1 MIVFP
6 AIDIYEGK
14 AVRLRKGDFNA
25 VTEYGDNPA
34 GMARRW
40 ADLGAEYLHVVDL
53 DGALAGASRNTAPI
67 REILKQVNIPIEV
80 GGGIRTLDDVKMMLD
95 LGVRRVILGS
105 AAVKSPQLV
114 AEACRLYGEKI
125 AVGID
130 ARDGIV
136 AVNGWGESG
145 KMRSE
150 DLARDM
156 AGRGVKTIIYTDI
169 SRDGTLSGVNI
180 DATVRLARAAGVAG
194 VGVVA
199 SGGVSSLEDIRAVK
213 AHEKDGLVGV
223 ITGKAIYDGRLDL
236 KEALRIAAGK

>member
-25 VTEYGDNPA
+25 VTEYGDRPA
-34 GMARRW
+34 DMAQRW

-67 REILKQVNIPIEV
+67 REILKRVDIPIEV

-95 LGVRRVILGS
+95 LGVQRVILGS
-105 AAVKSPQLV
+105 VAVKDPRLV
-114 AEACRLYGEKI
+114 AEACQLYGDRI
-125 AVGID
+125 VVGID
-130 ARDGIV
+130 AKEGIV

-145 KMRSE
+145 EVRAE

-156 AGRGVKTIIYTDI
+156 ADRGVKTIIYTDI
-169 SRDGTLSGVNI
+169 SRDGMLSGVNI
-180 DATVRLARAAGVAG
+180 EATVRLAQAAGI
-194 VGVVA
+194 GVVA

-213 AHEKDGLVGV
+213 AHEKDGIVGV

-236 KEALRIAAGK
+236 QEAFRIAVGK

>member
-34 GMARRW
+34 DMARRW
-40 ADLGAEYLHVVDL
+40 AELGAEYLHVVDL

-67 REILKQVNIPIEV
+67 REILKQVKIPIEV
-80 GGGIRTLDDVKMMLD
+80 GGGIRTLDDVKLMLD
-95 LGVRRVILGS
+95 LGVQRVILGS

-114 AEACRLYGEKI
+114 AEACRLYGERI

-169 SRDGTLSGVNI
+169 SRDGMLSGVNI
-180 DATVRLARAAGVAG
+180 EAAVKLAQAAGI
-194 VGVVA
+194 GVVA

-236 KEALRIAAGK
+236 KEAFRIAAGK

>member
-25 VTEYGDNPA
+25 VTEYGDHPA
-34 GMARRW
+34 DMARRW
-40 ADLGAEYLHVVDL
+40 ADLGAEFLHVVDL

-95 LGVRRVILGS
+95 LGVWRVILGS
-105 AAVKSPQLV
+105 AAVKDPRLV
-114 AEACRLYGEKI
+114 AEACALYGEQI

-130 ARDGIV
+130 AREGIV

-145 KMRSE
+145 KVRAE

-156 AGRGVKTIIYTDI
+156 ADRGVKTIIYTDI
-169 SRDGTLSGVNI
+169 SRDGMLSGINI
-180 DATVRLARAAGVAG
+180 EATVKLAQAAGI
-194 VGVVA
+194 GVVA
-199 SGGVSSLEDIRAVK
+199 SGGVSSPEDIRAVK
-213 AHEKDGLVGV
+213 AHEKDGIVGV

-236 KEALRIAAGK
+236 KEAFRIAAGK

>member
-34 GMARRW
+34 DMARRW
-40 ADLGAEYLHVVDL
+40 AELGAEYLHVVDL

-80 GGGIRTLDDVKMMLD
+80 GGGIRTLDDVKLMLE
-95 LGVRRVILGS
+95 LGVQRVILGS
-105 AAVKSPQLV
+105 AAVKTPRLV
-114 AEACRLYGEKI
+114 AEACQLYGERI

-180 DATVRLARAAGVAG
+180 EATVKLARAAGI
-194 VGVVA
+194 GVVA
-199 SGGVSSLEDIRAVK
+199 SGGVSSLEDIREVK
-213 AHEKDGLVGV
+213 AHEKDGVVGV

>member
-25 VTEYGDNPA
+25 VTEYGDRPA
-34 GMARRW
+34 DMAQRW

-67 REILKQVNIPIEV
+67 REILKRVDIPIEV

-105 AAVKSPQLV
+105 VAVKDPRLV
-114 AEACRLYGEKI
+114 AEACQLYGEKI
-125 AVGID
+125 VVGID
-130 ARDGIV
+130 AKEGIV

-145 KMRSE
+145 EMRAE

-156 AGRGVKTIIYTDI
+156 ADRGVKTIIYTDI
-169 SRDGTLSGVNI
+169 SRDGMLSGVNI
-180 DATVRLARAAGVAG
+180 EATVRLAQTAGI
-194 VGVVA
+194 GVVA

-213 AHEKDGLVGV
+213 AHEKDGIVGV

-236 KEALRIAAGK
+236 QEAFRIAAGK

>member
-34 GMARRW
+34 DMARRW
-40 ADLGAEYLHVVDL
+40 ADLGAEFLHVVDL

-80 GGGIRTLDDVKMMLD
+80 GGGIRTLDDVKLMLD
-95 LGVRRVILGS
+95 LGVQRVILGS
-105 AAVKSPQLV
+105 AAVKTPPLV
-114 AEACRLYGEKI
+114 AEACQLYGERI

-130 ARDGIV
+130 AKDGIV

-180 DATVRLARAAGVAG
+180 EATVRLARAAGI
-194 VGVVA
+194 GVVA

-213 AHEKDGLVGV
+213 AHEKDGVIGV

>member
-14 AVRLRKGDFNA
+14 AVRLWKGDFNA

-34 GMARRW
+34 DMARRW
-40 ADLGAEYLHVVDL
+40 AELGAEYLHVVDL

-67 REILKQVNIPIEV
+67 REILKQVKIPIEV
-80 GGGIRTLDDVKMMLD
+80 GGGIRTLDDVKLMLD
-95 LGVRRVILGS
+95 LGVQRVILGS
-105 AAVKSPQLV
+105 AAVKTPRLV
-114 AEACRLYGEKI
+114 AEACQLYGERI

-130 ARDGIV
+130 AKDGIV

-145 KMRSE
+145 KVRAE
-150 DLARDM
+150 DLARGMADM
-156 AGRGVKTIIYTDI
+156 GVKTIIYTDI

-180 DATVRLARAAGVAG
+180 DATVRLARAAGI
-194 VGVVA
+194 GVVA

-213 AHEKDGLVGV
+213 AHEKDGIVGV

-236 KEALRIAAGK
+236 KEALRIAAGE

>member
-34 GMARRW
+34 DMARRW
-40 ADLGAEYLHVVDL
+40 ADLGAEFLHVVDL

-95 LGVRRVILGS
+95 LGVWRVILGS
-105 AAVKSPQLV
+105 AAVKDPRLV
-114 AEACRLYGEKI
+114 AEACALYGEQI

-130 ARDGIV
+130 AREGIV

-145 KMRSE
+145 KVRAE

-169 SRDGTLSGVNI
+169 SRDGMLSGINI
-180 DATVRLARAAGVAG
+180 EATVKLAQSAGI
-194 VGVVA
+194 GVVA
-199 SGGVSSLEDIRAVK
+199 SGGVSSPEDIRAVK
-213 AHEKDGLVGV
+213 AHEKDGIVGV

-236 KEALRIAAGK
+236 KEAFRIAAGK

>member
-34 GMARRW
+34 DMARRW

-67 REILKQVNIPIEV
+67 REILNGVRIPIEV

-95 LGVRRVILGS
+95 LGVQRVILGS
-105 AAVKSPQLV
+105 AAVKNPRLV
-114 AEACRLYGEKI
+114 EKACALYGERI

-130 ARDGIV
+130 AKEGIV

-145 KMRSE
+145 EVRAE
-150 DLARDM
+150 DLARGM
-156 AGRGVKTIIYTDI
+156 ADLGVKAIIYTDI
-169 SRDGTLSGVNI
+169 SRDGMLSGVNI
-180 DATVRLARAAGVAG
+180 DATVKLAQAAGI
-194 VGVVA
+194 GVVA

-236 KEALRIAAGK
+236 KEAFRIAARR

>member
-14 AVRLRKGDFNA
+14 AVRLRRGDFNA

-34 GMARRW
+34 DMARRW
-40 ADLGAEYLHVVDL
+40 AELGAEYLHVVDL

-67 REILKQVNIPIEV
+67 REILKQVKIPIEV
-80 GGGIRTLDDVKMMLD
+80 GGGIRTLDDVKLMLD
-95 LGVRRVILGS
+95 LGVQRVILGS

-114 AEACRLYGEKI
+114 AEACRLYGERI

-169 SRDGTLSGVNI
+169 SRDGMLSGVNI
-180 DATVRLARAAGVAG
+180 EAAVKLAQAAGI
-194 VGVVA
+194 GVVA
-199 SGGVSSLEDIRAVK
+199 SGGVSSLEDIRVVK

-236 KEALRIAAGK
+236 KEAFRIAAGK